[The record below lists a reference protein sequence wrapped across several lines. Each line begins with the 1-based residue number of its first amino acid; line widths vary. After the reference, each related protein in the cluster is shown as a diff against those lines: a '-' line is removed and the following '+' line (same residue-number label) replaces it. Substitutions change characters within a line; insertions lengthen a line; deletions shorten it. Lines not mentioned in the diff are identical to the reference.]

1 MRAAIMREQ
10 RLAVGDVPT
19 PEPGAGQ
26 VLVKSLACGIC
37 GSDLHVLQH
46 LPEVIE
52 ASEGEG
58 TLASL
63 RTDRDL
69 VMGHEF
75 CAEIVDYG
83 PGASQRLP
91 AGTRVCSL
99 PVTFGANGRET
110 VGYSHDAP
118 GGYGEYMVLS
128 EALLLPVPGDLPS
141 HIAALIEP
149 MAVGWHAVQKARL
162 EKEDVPLVIGCGPVG
177 LSVIAG
183 LKLRGVG
190 PIVAADFSPA
200 RRDLAARYGADLVVD
215 PATAS
220 PYQSWLDL
228 ATLPAPVDA
237 PPSPFPVEG
246 PSYRPTVVFECVG
259 VPGMIDQIAKSVPR
273 HTRAVIVGVCMQDD
287 TIRPM
292 RAIGKELSL
301 QFVLG
306 YTAEEF
312 ADSLRH
318 LADGKIDGAAMV
330 TGEVDLDGVAPAFA
344 ALASPDRHC
353 KVIVEPWR

>member
-1 MRAAIMREQ
+1 MRAAIMRHQ
-10 RLAVGDVPT
+10 DIAVGELPT
-19 PEPGAGQ
+19 PEPAAGQ

-46 LPEVIE
+46 LPEVIA
-52 ASEGEG
+52 ASEGDG

-63 RTDRDL
+63 RVDGEL

-83 PGASQRLP
+83 PGCGRRLAP
-91 AGTRVCSL
+91 GTRVCSV
-99 PVTFGANGRET
+99 PVTFGAAGRQT
-110 VGYSHDAP
+110 VGYSHATP

-141 HIAALIEP
+141 PIAALTEP
-149 MAVGWHAVQKARL
+149 LAVGWHAVAQARL
-162 EKEDVPLVIGCGPVG
+162 DPADVPLVIGCGPVG

-183 LKLRGVG
+183 LKLAGAG

-200 RRDLAARYGADLVVD
+200 RREMAARFGADLVVD
-215 PATAS
+215 PAAAS
-220 PYQSWLDL
+220 PYASWLEL
-228 ATLPAPVDA
+228 ATLPEPADA

-246 PSYRPTVVFECVG
+246 PRYRPTVVFECVG
-259 VPGMIDQIAKSVPR
+259 VPGMIDQIAKAVPR
-273 HTRAVIVGVCMQDD
+273 DTRAVIVGVCMQDD

-306 YTAEEF
+306 YTPDEF
-312 ADSLRH
+312 AASLRH
-318 LADGKIDGAAMV
+318 LADGRIDGAAMV
-330 TGEVDLDGVAPAFA
+330 TGEVGLDGVAPAFRD
-344 ALASPDRHC
+344 LASPDRHC
-353 KVIVEPWR
+353 KIVVEPWG